1 MTHYEYKVVPAPS
14 RGQKAKGVKSPPG
27 RFANALESLM
37 NKLAADGW
45 EFLRTETL
53 PSEERTGLT
62 SSTTTY
68 RSVMVFRRPR
78 ADDPADFAP
87 RKLEAPRLAELPP
100 PAPQAAPRSGA
111 AEQHPM
117 DGFGEIEN
125 SPGDETPAEPLVL
138 DENRLTGAS
147 AERDPDEAE
156 SVTSISVA
164 LRARAR
170 ARPDT

>member
-1 MTHYEYKVVPAPS
+1 MTHYEYKVVPAPA
-14 RGQKAKGVKSPPG
+14 RGQKAKGVKSPQG

-45 EFLRTETL
+45 EFQRTETL

-68 RSVMVFRRPR
+68 RSVMVFRRRR
-78 ADDPADFAP
+78 AGDPSEYAP
-87 RKLEAPRLAELPP
+87 RQLEPPKLTELPP
-100 PAPQAAPRSGA
+100 PAAPAAVQPDATGQNSV
-111 AEQHPM
+111 
-117 DGFGEIEN
+117 DGNSEN
-125 SPGDETPAEPLVL
+125 ENTPADDTAAQTLGL
-138 DENRLTGAS
+138 DEDRLAGAS
-147 AERDPDEAE
+147 AERDPDEGE

-164 LRARAR
+164 LRARAK